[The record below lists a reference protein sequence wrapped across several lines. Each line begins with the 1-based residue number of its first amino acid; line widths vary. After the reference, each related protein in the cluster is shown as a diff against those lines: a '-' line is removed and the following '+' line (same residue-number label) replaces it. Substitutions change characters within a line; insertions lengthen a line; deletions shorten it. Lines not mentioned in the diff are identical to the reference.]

1 MEYFGLF
8 IFLFVLLPTLLFVT
22 IFTGHIAVHYSEKII
37 RKIKEKE
44 WEYKDEDKS
53 DV

>member
-44 WEYKDEDKS
+44 WEYVEKEEN
-53 DV
+53 